1 MPQLDTPG
9 SRSYRNLSLTGMT
22 NRGRL
27 THQTSGIGRVSHG
40 SSFPSIH
47 HREDMLPSLK
57 KQILSRRLKQG
68 QTMLTKRTQM
78 ANMEFSNRVAQASQL
93 EDKQGYSARCAE

>member
-1 MPQLDTPG
+1 
-9 SRSYRNLSLTGMT
+9 
-22 NRGRL
+22 
-27 THQTSGIGRVSHG
+27 
-40 SSFPSIH
+40 
-47 HREDMLPSLK
+47 MLPSLK

-93 EDKQGYSARCAE
+93 EEKQGYSARCAEASNQVNSQIQSLFTQTAQDFKQLSSTLSKVLPKVDEDNILESGRCL